1 MTLAG
6 MIKTDRDALLCDLAE
21 TYGIYD
27 IRSLP
32 VQTIATLSSGLRDNS
47 RIKMKLRGE
56 TAVRPDLIPAM
67 IYDLLREMLYAQGIL
82 KDKPDLITDI
92 LTGTAETQVSEYEGF
107 NTIAEFNEAYHRIGG
122 A

>member
-1 MTLAG
+1 MMKA
-6 MIKTDRDALLCDLAE
+6 DRDALLCDLAE

-56 TAVRPDLIPAM
+56 TAIRPELISAM
-67 IYDLLREMLYAQGIL
+67 IYDLLRELLYTQGIM
-82 KDKPDLITDI
+82 KDRPDRITDI
-92 LTGTAETQVSEYEGF
+92 LTGTRETQIPEYEGF
-107 NTIAEFNEAYHRIGG
+107 DSIAAFNEAYHRIGG

>member
-1 MTLAG
+1 

-27 IRSLP
+27 LRALP
-32 VQTIATLSSGLRDNS
+32 VKTIAALSSGLRENS

-82 KDKPDLITDI
+82 KDRPDRITDI
-92 LTGTAETQVSEYEGF
+92 LTGTRETQISEYEGF
-107 NTIAEFNEAYHRIGG
+107 DTVAEFTEAYKKIGG

>member
-1 MTLAG
+1 
-6 MIKTDRDALLCDLAE
+6 MIKADRDALLCDLAE

-32 VQTIATLSSGLRDNS
+32 VHTIATLSSGLREDS

-56 TAVRPDLIPAM
+56 TAIRPDLIPAM
-67 IYDLLREMLYAQGIL
+67 IYDLLRELLYTQGIM
-82 KDKPDLITDI
+82 KDRPDRITDI
-92 LTGTAETQVSEYEGF
+92 LTGTAETETSEYEGF
-107 NTIAEFNEAYHRIGG
+107 DTIAEFTEAYHRIGG